1 MENTLYEKMR
11 AKVRFNVNLKGTY
24 RLKQQGRQ
32 HQECR
37 ITNQSPS
44 GATARF
50 KSTESISKNIPVVI
64 DISIPK
70 TIMHVS
76 TEAEIVWVKL
86 RFNELICGV
95 KFRNILSENMIQKLI
110 AETPESGLPSG

>member
-1 MENTLYEKMR
+1 MKYISYENMR
-11 AKVRFNVNLKGTY
+11 AKGRFNVNLKGTY
-24 RLKQQGRQ
+24 RLKDQGRQ

-37 ITNQSPS
+37 ITNLSPT

-50 KSTESISKNIPVVI
+50 KSTESITNNIPVLI

-76 TEAEIVWVKL
+76 TEAEIVWVKQ

-95 KFRNILSENMIQKLI
+95 RFINILSETMIQKLI
-110 AETPESGLPSG
+110 AEPPEGGPPRG

>member
-1 MENTLYEKMR
+1 MEKSLYEKMR
-11 AKVRFNVNLKGTY
+11 TKGRFNVNLKGTY
-24 RLKQQGRQ
+24 RFKDHSRP

-37 ITNQSPS
+37 ITNLSPS
-44 GATARF
+44 GATAHF
-50 KSTESISKNIPVVI
+50 PSKESINKDIPVLI

-76 TEAEIVWVKL
+76 TEAEIVWVKQ

-95 KFRNILSENMIQKLI
+95 RFINILSDTMIQKLI
-110 AETPESGLPSG
+110 VETPEGGPSSR